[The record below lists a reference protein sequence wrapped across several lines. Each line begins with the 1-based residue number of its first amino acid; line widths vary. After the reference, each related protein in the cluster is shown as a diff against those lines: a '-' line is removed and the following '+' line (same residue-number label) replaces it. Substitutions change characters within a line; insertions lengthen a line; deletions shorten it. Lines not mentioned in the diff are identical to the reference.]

1 MTKPLEQMTDNKIM
15 QAKRQ
20 IARAC
25 KIDCCHISYFNEEK
39 QSNIVDERMLPHT
52 DFIVNHK
59 GKNKLEISLDNLV
72 RIQHSVR
79 FENCEFVENISGAY
93 DFYRLFV
100 FYRCIFKK
108 KFRIINANEISL
120 VALDCDF
127 LDEFLVMATTIK
139 QICIKSIFM
148 AKIDFYT
155 CEFLDIAIFEGS
167 EFLESVSLS
176 DATFNKSVS
185 FSDTIFKYPPN
196 LSQTIFKDEVNF
208 VGTEMDFNYKILDKT
223 IDGCAKKEECKKFFL
238 THKHRDS
245 FRLIKNSLAKNGNTL
260 DASQYHKMELYC
272 KEIELES
279 KEQKSPSDWL
289 EKWQLWFYRK
299 TSDHHTDLLMIVS
312 WVMACIGLFGLVSFG
327 YRHGGQ
333 LIDSSEI
340 DRYPVMHFLEGLWGA
355 EVYRAS
361 SESGFVLL
369 AIGVSAVGLLSNF
382 SRMILGVL
390 LSLCVVISNPK
401 NIFGVAK
408 LFEGQ
413 KISGAE
419 NVIIFFYAF
428 VMILLLFSLQKTAR
442 KNTITPS

>member
-1 MTKPLEQMTDNKIM
+1 MTKEELQSVLKIPPRCIYVGKDEGWEVSDFLVDCSGYIGSINLDSLERLRCSIAFNQCKFIGEIVEKNKTYQYAFIFRRCSFQGFRFFDCAFKERINFDSCIFAQGVVFSDSRLNKKICFSNCRFEYEAMFVRTKFMEASSFVRSIFENNAIFYGAQFNRLVSFNHAIFKSEVSFVNVAMDFDFGNLKNMVIEMATKEDINEKIM
-15 QAKRQ
+15 TN
-20 IARAC
+20 
-25 KIDCCHISYFNEEK
+25 DY
-39 QSNIVDERMLPHT
+39 
-52 DFIVNHK
+52 
-59 GKNKLEISLDNLV
+59 
-72 RIQHSVR
+72 
-79 FENCEFVENISGAY
+79 
-93 DFYRLFV
+93 
-100 FYRCIFKK
+100 
-108 KFRIINANEISL
+108 
-120 VALDCDF
+120 
-127 LDEFLVMATTIK
+127 
-139 QICIKSIFM
+139 
-148 AKIDFYT
+148 
-155 CEFLDIAIFEGS
+155 
-167 EFLESVSLS
+167 
-176 DATFNKSVS
+176 
-185 FSDTIFKYPPN
+185 
-196 LSQTIFKDEVNF
+196 
-208 VGTEMDFNYKILDKT
+208 
-223 IDGCAKKEECKKFFL
+223 
-238 THKHRDS
+238 RDS

-279 KEQKSPSDWL
+279 KEQKSLSDWL

-299 TSDHHTDLLMIVS
+299 TSDHHTDLLRIVG

-327 YRHGGQ
+327 YHHGGQ

-442 KNTITPS
+442 KNTITPN